1 MFFEQY
7 FKNRG
12 ESIEPNHN
20 NEVQVRCP
28 FPHDKGFEEN
38 ASASFNIKHRI
49 YKCFACT
56 AEDRD
61 NGMSETSFIS
71 KVFNTTYDNAS
82 KLKNIIIDSDGF
94 DQLNV
99 NLLKNENLKKYLN
112 ETRGLT
118 DSTIVQYQLGYMGTG
133 IVYPVFMFGML
144 FDTRTY
150 DKDHAPDEPKIKSRP
165 KAKPLLFPFDHWV
178 KDTRPTILT
187 AGENDTLLGRQ
198 NGFNCVETTLGEGSV
213 PKIVISFF
221 KGRKVYITY
230 DCDKAGKQSALRM
243 AYYLKEAGADVYLV
257 DLGLTGTKD
266 DKDLTDYFLKHNKKP
281 EDFQSLIDNAPAFT
295 TEQYIEQKNKEYEL
309 IDLWNVKQSRYSDK
323 YISSRVMQMGHFELP
338 LVDVPSHIEWAC
350 RGEMEGNVCAMCPRH
365 IKNQSGEWSLES
377 ENLEDLLELVDVN
390 KDLQFKG
397 MRRVCGIPAK
407 CPNSRMNVMA
417 KKHVE
422 KVILAPDVETES
434 EQSGFKSAELHAYV
448 LDGET
453 VDGERYRMYFKR
465 VPNPKDQTIVLIVD
479 KFESSDNAINMFKV
493 TPDFINSMKIWQGD
507 PYTIMTRRF
516 ELLGK
521 KAVGKY
527 LPEYVFYAADL
538 TYHGILDINFMGKL
552 MKGHPEGL
560 MIGASRTGKSEVLK
574 ALNLFY
580 GLGNYTEVKNASTAG
595 LIGGVDKSS
604 SGTFRISWGEIPRN
618 HKGLMFLD
626 EISGLPPEVYK
637 HLTGVRSEREAVI
650 AKIVKGKAPAKTRL
664 LWVGNPKT
672 KEDGRSKTL
681 YDYSSGVDV
690 CLDLFPAD
698 EDVSRFDFIVLVPEP
713 AEYISPLNDDGTVPP
728 PPELPTEL
736 KDLIRWA
743 WSRTSGQVKF
753 AEYVEKYIEHV
764 ALELNKDFG
773 SSVKIV
779 GIEATKKIARIA
791 TAVAAACFST
801 DESGETV
808 IVRKEH
814 VDWTRDFL
822 INCYDNDIFQLK
834 QYVQNERKFSTTTDE
849 INLEVVKL
857 IKQYPMI
864 IKVLL
869 EQESVPT
876 YVLQNVGN
884 INSKDE
890 YNHVIHSMYS
900 LGLLTAVKGGSYAG
914 TRRLKLAIA
923 AIKNQTKEKK
933 QVDKGKP
940 RSFSDKINLQ

>member
-1 MFFEQY
+1 MFFEQF

-12 ESIEPNHN
+12 ENIEPNQRD
-20 NEVQVRCP
+20 EVQVRCP
-28 FPHDKGFEEN
+28 FPHDKGYEEH
-38 ASASFNIKHRI
+38 ASASFNTKKRI

-61 NGMSETSFIS
+61 KGMSETSFIA
-71 KVFNTTYDNAS
+71 KVFNTTYENAA
-82 KLKNIIIDSDGF
+82 KLKNLIMDDSNWA
-94 DQLNV
+94 QLTA
-99 NLLKNENLKKYLN
+99 NLLQNTELKRYLN
-112 ETRGLT
+112 ETRGLK
-118 DSTIVQYQLGYMGTG
+118 DETIVKYKLGYMGAG
-133 IVYPVFMFGML
+133 IVYPVFLEGIL

-150 DKDHAPDEPKIKSRP
+150 NKDAVDGEPKIKSR
-165 KAKPLLFPFDHWV
+165 KNAKPLLFPYDEWIQ
-178 KDTRPTILT
+178 DTKPTILT

-198 NGFNCVETTLGEGSV
+198 NGFNCVETTLGEGSI
-213 PKIVISFF
+213 PLLIKKFTG
-221 KGRKVYITY
+221 KKVYVCY
-230 DCDKAGKQSALRM
+230 DCDEAGKKSAQRI
-243 AYYLKEAGADVYLV
+243 AFYLKDAGADVYII
-257 DLGLTGTKD
+257 DLGLSGTKD

-281 EDFQSLIDNAPAFT
+281 EDFQSLIENAPAFT
-295 TEQYIEQKNKEYEL
+295 QEQYVEQKNKEFEL
-309 IDLWNVKQSRYSDK
+309 VDLWNVKHSKYSDK

-338 LVDVPSHIEWAC
+338 LVDVPVHMEWQC
-350 RGEMEGNVCAMCPRH
+350 LGETESNVCASCPVYVR
-365 IKNQSGEWSLES
+365 NSSGEWSLES
-377 ENLEDLLELVDVN
+377 DNLEDLLELVDVN
-390 KDLQFKG
+390 KEKQFAG
-397 MRRVCGIPAK
+397 MRRLCRIPTK
-407 CPNSRMNVMA
+407 CPNSRITVTA

-434 EQSGFKSAELHAYV
+434 EVSGFKQAELHAYV

-465 VPNPKDQTIVLIVD
+465 VPNPKDQTIVLIAD
-479 KFESSDNAINMFKV
+479 KVENSDNAINMFKV
-493 TPDFINSMKIWQGD
+493 TPEFLQAMSEWRGNPYEVMPRRWQ
-507 PYTIMTRRF
+507 
-516 ELLGK
+516 ELGK

-527 LPEYVFYAADL
+527 LPEKVFYAADI
-538 TYHGILDINFMGKL
+538 TYHGVLDINFMGKY

-574 ALNLFY
+574 ALNNFY
-580 GLGNYTEVKNASTAG
+580 GIGNYTEVKNASTAG
-595 LIGGVDKSS
+595 LVGGVDKSS
-604 SGTFRISWGEIPRN
+604 NGTYRISWGEIPRN
-618 HKGLMFLD
+618 HRGLLFLD

-650 AKIVKGKAPAKTRL
+650 AKITKGKAPAKTRL

-713 AEYISPLNDDGTVPP
+713 AEYISPLNEDGTVPEP
-728 PPELPTEL
+728 PQLPTEL
-736 KDLIRWA
+736 KDLIRWV
-743 WSRTSGQVKF
+743 WSRNRDQVKF
-753 AEYVEKYIEHV
+753 DTYVEKYIEHV

-791 TAVAAACFST
+791 TAVAAACFSASE
-801 DESGETV
+801 DGECV

-822 INCYDNDIFQLK
+822 ISCYDNDIFQLK
-834 QYVQNERKFSTTTDE
+834 QYVANERKFSTTNED
-849 INLEVVKL
+849 INLQVAQLARK
-857 IKQYPMI
+857 YPMV

-869 EQESVPT
+869 EQESIPT
-876 YVLQNVGN
+876 YVLQSVGN

-890 YNHVIHSMYS
+890 WNHLINGMYAS
-900 LGLLTAVKGGSYAG
+900 GLINAVKGGSYAA
-914 TRRLKLAIA
+914 TRRLKLAVNA
-923 AIKNQTKEKK
+923 LKNKRTERK
-933 QVDKGKP
+933 VDPDKP
-940 RSFSDKINLQ
+940 RSFSDKIKF